1 MSDSSI
7 SEPRLKTVTQK
18 IGWIT
23 ASVLVSSII
32 GGGIFTTTGLMA
44 RNVGDP
50 PLILLL
56 WLVGALFVLG
66 GAMVYGELGVAL
78 PHAGGKTTDGISQW
92 MDLLYDRLRGGGS
105 GLIYQFSSNALR
117 VVPIE
122 DKQGWIAK
130 GLSLALLWIATLMH
144 CRSVEAGG
152 RLQLLLTTTK
162 VVAILESRNSHDLS
176 RTARLLGHG
185 V

>member
-1 MSDSSI
+1 
-7 SEPRLKTVTQK
+7 
-18 IGWIT
+18 
-23 ASVLVSSII
+23 
-32 GGGIFTTTGLMA
+32 
-44 RNVGDP
+44 
-50 PLILLL
+50 
-56 WLVGALFVLG
+56 
-66 GAMVYGELGVAL
+66 
-78 PHAGGKTTDGISQW
+78 

-152 RLQLLLTTTK
+152 RLQLLLTPTK